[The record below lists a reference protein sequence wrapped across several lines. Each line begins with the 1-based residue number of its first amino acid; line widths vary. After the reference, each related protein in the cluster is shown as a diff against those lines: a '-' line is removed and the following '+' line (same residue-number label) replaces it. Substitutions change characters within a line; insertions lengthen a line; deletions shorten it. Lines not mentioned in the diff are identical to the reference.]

1 VSAALRRWRVRFP
14 SASATCTKAPAA
26 AYVAAW
32 PLGAGR
38 AKLPWARAV
47 MTNADTFHQVR

>member
-1 VSAALRRWRVRFP
+1 
-14 SASATCTKAPAA
+14 
-26 AYVAAW
+26 
-32 PLGAGR
+32 LGAGR